1 MNIYIEIRFITIQSC
16 HFCLSICPCVTA
28 VWTKRLVCPTGDRKN
43 SHKTNRKYRTPN
55 IHPRS
60 ATHFLWKYAYTWDPG
75 ACYRPPG
82 IKFAFWKHKKRGT
95 KKWRRT
101 IVGSGVTRR
110 GGCSYVIY
118 TASPVYMYTILNVR
132 GN

>member
-1 MNIYIEIRFITIQSC
+1 MYINSEIRSIPTQSC
-16 HFCLSICPCVTA
+16 HFCLSICPRVTA
-28 VWTKRLVCPTGDRKN
+28 VWTKSLVCPTGDRKN
-43 SHKTNRKYRTPN
+43 SHKITKN
-55 IHPRS
+55 IARQTYPRS
-60 ATHFLWKYAYTWDPG
+60 AAHFLGKYAYTCDPG

-95 KKWRRT
+95 KKRWST
-101 IVGSGVTRR
+101 IVGSGVTRGG